1 LIVCCLR
8 RPLEGVLG
16 DVVGLLQGFVVHLRD
31 VGRILQDVVGIPP
44 DVLDFAEERIFTR
57 FYPSTQV
64 GKRPEMS
71 MIQKVI
77 RVGAANCAEKGV
89 LQKVIHDGC
98 L

>member
-1 LIVCCLR
+1 
-8 RPLEGVLG
+8 LG

-31 VGRILQDVVGIPP
+31 VGRTLQDVVGIPP
-44 DVLDFAEERIFTR
+44 DVMDFAEERIFTR

-64 GKRPEMS
+64 GKRPRSLKSDEMG

-77 RVGAANCAEKGV
+77 RDGAANGAEKGMI
-89 LQKVIHDGC
+89 QKVIHDGG